1 VKDGIVSKREVVTG
15 RRKPGA
21 VQVVE
26 GLDDGERV
34 VVEGTQKVREGGPVF
49 EVSSDGGT
57 AVASADTPAT
67 T

>member
-1 VKDGIVSKREVVTG
+1 M
-15 RRKPGA
+15 
-21 VQVVE
+21 E

-34 VVEGTQKVREGGPVF
+34 VVEGTQKVRDGGPVF